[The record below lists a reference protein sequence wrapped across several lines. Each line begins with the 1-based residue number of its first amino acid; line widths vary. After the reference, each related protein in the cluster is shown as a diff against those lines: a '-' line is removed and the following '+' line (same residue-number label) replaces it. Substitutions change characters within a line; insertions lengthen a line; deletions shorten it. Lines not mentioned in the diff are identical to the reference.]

1 MSKLIVS
8 LVFIAVVLGGGL
20 MLKNKESEELKAAHY
35 DREACEYAREVQ
47 SAEIWKYY
55 VDDFPGGIC
64 LFEAKSEINRIKA
77 QEEAKRKDEEQKENE
92 RKSGVERRRI
102 GNQVWS
108 HRAPL
113 SMNWS
118 KANTYCSNL
127 NEDDHSDWRLPNI
140 DELRTLILNHS
151 GTETGGS
158 CRISAKE
165 GRLSSK
171 DRLNSECGGR
181 SGSSSKFRDYGWFWS
196 SSDKSNLSN
205 RAWTV
210 DFDNGTVG
218 WDNGDLKSYEFKV
231 RCVRDLQNEKIDSEK
246 QPKS

>member
-20 MLKNKESEELKAAHY
+20 MLKNKESEELKATHY

-47 SAEIWKYY
+47 SAEIWKHY
-55 VDDFPGGIC
+55 VDNFPGGIC

-108 HRAPL
+108 HRSPL
-113 SMNWS
+113 SLNWS
-118 KANTYCSNL
+118 NANTYCQNL
-127 NEDDHSDWRLPNI
+127 KEDDHSDWRLPNI
-140 DELRTLILNHS
+140 DELRTLIKNHS
-151 GTETGGS
+151 GTESGGS
-158 CRISAKE
+158 CRISVKE

-171 DRLNSECGGR
+171 DRVNSECDGR
-181 SGSSSKFRDYGWFWS
+181 RGANFSKFGDTSWFWS
-196 SSDKSNLSN
+196 SSVQSDNTNAAWEVFFQNGLISTYGKSDM
-205 RAWTV
+205 V
-210 DFDNGTVG
+210 F
-218 WDNGDLKSYEFKV
+218 V